1 MTTKLLTGGT
11 ILGLGQA
18 DRIYDQG
25 YLVVED
31 ERITEIDD
39 IANLNSTLHFDE
51 VIDCA
56 DKLIMPGLVNAHTH
70 TPMTLFRGL
79 AESVSLL
86 TLDGWYN
93 SIRVLELVMTP
104 DMVPASVEVAC
115 AEMIRTGTTT
125 FADQY
130 FHMDQVVPAV
140 KHSGLRGA

>member
-1 MTTKLLTGGT
+1 MRRGGCSREEYPQMRLRRRSKATNASHRRSLTPSPSN
-11 ILGLGQA
+11 
-18 DRIYDQG
+18 RSY
-25 YLVVED
+25 D
-31 ERITEIDD
+31 ERI
-39 IANLNSTLHFDE
+39 
-51 VIDCA
+51 DCSG
-56 DKLIMPGLVNAHTH
+56 KLIMPGLVNAHTH

-79 AESVSLL
+79 AEGVSLL

-93 SIRVLELVMTP
+93 TIRALELVMTP
-104 DMVPASVEVAC
+104 DMVPAAVEVAC